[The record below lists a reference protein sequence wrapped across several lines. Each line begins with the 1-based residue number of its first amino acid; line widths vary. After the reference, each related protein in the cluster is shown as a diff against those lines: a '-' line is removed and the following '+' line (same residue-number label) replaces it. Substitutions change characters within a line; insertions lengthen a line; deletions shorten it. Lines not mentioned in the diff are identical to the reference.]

1 LPKPNPTN
9 PPRASK
15 VIAVTLG
22 DPQGIGPEV
31 IAKSLAAP
39 AQAVAPASGTTLLIV
54 GAREFFPQAGLPLI
68 GDAGQ
73 ARPGTT
79 AFLDVGPGPAGG
91 DPSFF
96 WVQTAVALARR
107 GAVQALV
114 TGPVSKERWLASG
127 APYRGH
133 TEFFAAGAGEPPAMF
148 FWSPGLKVALF
159 SHHVPLRETF
169 ALLER
174 GRIAAYVRRVDRE
187 LRRLFRQEFVFLFCG
202 LNPHAGENG
211 RLGSEEVDTIAPAI
225 ADVEGEVRVAGLFPP
240 DVVFAKA
247 RGMKNAVVI
256 AWSHDQGLIPFKL
269 LHGGDGVQLTLG
281 LPFVRTSPVH
291 GTAFDIAGKGIA
303 DPASMRAAIRLA
315 ESLLR

>member
-1 LPKPNPTN
+1 MPNPSAKS
-9 PPRASK
+9 PPPAAK

-22 DPQGIGPEV
+22 DPLGIGPEV
-31 IAKSLAAP
+31 VAKSLDAC
-39 AQAVAPASGTTLLIV
+39 SGEVSLLVV
-54 GAREFFPQAGLPLI
+54 GDRRHLPDSGLRLLR
-68 GDAGQ
+68 DAGEI
-73 ARPGTT
+73 RPGERALLEVTG
-79 AFLDVGPGPAGG
+79 DG
-91 DPSFF
+91 DPSFL
-96 WVQTAVALARR
+96 WVRAAAGLARAGR
-107 GAVQALV
+107 AQALV
-114 TGPVSKERWLASG
+114 TAPVSKERWLAAG

-133 TEFFAAGAGEPPAMF
+133 TDFFAADAAAPPIMF

-159 SHHVPLRETF
+159 THHIPLREVF
-169 ALLER
+169 PCLER
-174 GRIAAYVRRVDRE
+174 NAIVAFVRRLDNE
-187 LRRLFRQEFVFLFCG
+187 LRRRFGREFTYLFSG

-211 RLGSEEVDTIAPAI
+211 RLGSEELETILPAVG
-225 ADVEGEVRVAGLFPP
+225 DLRNEVKVAGLFPP

-247 RGMKNAVVI
+247 RSLKGAVVV

-303 DPASMRAAIRLA
+303 EPGSMRAALRLA